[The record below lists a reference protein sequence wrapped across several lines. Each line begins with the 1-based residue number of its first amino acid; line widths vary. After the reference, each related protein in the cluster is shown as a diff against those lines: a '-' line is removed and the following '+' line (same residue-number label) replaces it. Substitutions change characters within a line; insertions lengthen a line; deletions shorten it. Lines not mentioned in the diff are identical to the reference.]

1 MQKLVQQRMKM
12 LEGMPRLIGPMSVK
26 ISDVPTGT
34 WRYHRPVI
42 RHDDCVKCGICAEY
56 CPCGVIEKIDNKM
69 VIDYTYCK
77 GCGICAQ
84 VCPFGAITG
93 CGICTAE
100 CPKKAIDFVLEA
112 DCVKEGK

>member
-69 VIDYTYCK
+69 VID
-77 GCGICAQ
+77 IH
-84 VCPFGAITG
+84 
-93 CGICTAE
+93 TARAAASAPPSARKRPSIL
-100 CPKKAIDFVLEA
+100 CWKLTA
-112 DCVKEGK
+112 